1 MQVSVENTGA
11 LSRKLTV
18 ALPAQDIAGK
28 VSGKMQDLKR
38 QVRLKGFRP
47 GKVPMTVI
55 EKRFGAQVR
64 AEVVDELVNQSL
76 QQALSQEN
84 LRVASPPQIDAQPP
98 QADVDFTYTAEFDV
112 FPELA
117 SLDLADLELE
127 KPVAE
132 VTDEDVD
139 NMIETLRKQRQSW
152 EEVDRAANSG
162 DLVFFNF
169 RFAGEDLSFPE
180 EGEERAGAILGNGAF
195 DETVEAELAGMA
207 VDEEKSVKLSL
218 PEGFQVEALGG
229 KSGEMTLKVE
239 KIQVP
244 ALPEV
249 DDEFI
254 AGFGVTEGG
263 VEKFRSEVQ
272 DNLNRELKQTV
283 SRVMRAGV
291 MNRLVDQFPDLEV
304 PASMI
309 SQEQQAMAETAKRQL
324 EQRGQADAPLP
335 DVANFAEAAER
346 RVRAAMLVSEVA
358 RHNNL
363 SVDTAKV
370 QETIQ
375 EIAST
380 YEDPAAVVNLYYSD
394 ENLLNNVQ
402 NLVLEEQA
410 VDCVLGQAKVTES
423 QVSFDELMNQAS
435 NGDNG

>member
-18 ALPAQDIAGK
+18 ALPAQEIEGK

-55 EKRFGAQVR
+55 EKRFGTQVR
-64 AEVVDELVNQSL
+64 AEVVDELVNQSF

-84 LRVASPPQIDAQPP
+84 LRVASAPQIDAQPP
-98 QADVDFTYTAEFDV
+98 ERDVDFTYTAEFDV
-112 FPELA
+112 FPELEE
-117 SLDLADLELE
+117 LALGELE
-127 KPVAE
+127 IEKPTAE
-132 VTDEDVD
+132 VTNEDVD
-139 NMIETLRKQRQSW
+139 NMIETLRRQRQSW
-152 EEVDRAANSG
+152 DEVERPATEG
-162 DLVFFNF
+162 DLVFFHF
-169 RFAGEDLSFPE
+169 RFEGDGETFPE

-195 DETVEAELAGMA
+195 DASIEAELSGMA
-207 VDEEKSVKLSL
+207 ADAEKTSELTLAENFQIESLAGKTGNLSL
-218 PEGFQVEALGG
+218 R
-229 KSGEMTLKVE
+229 VE
-239 KIQVP
+239 KVQAP
-244 ALPEV
+244 TLPEV
-249 DDEFI
+249 DEDFI
-254 AGFGVTEGG
+254 KGFGVSEGG
-263 VEKFRSEVQ
+263 MDQFRSDVR
-272 DNLNRELKQTV
+272 DNLERELKQTI

-291 MNRLVDQFPDLEV
+291 MNRLVEKYPEMAV

-309 SQEQQAMAETAKRQL
+309 EQEQQAMAQTAQRQL
-324 EQRGQADAPLP
+324 QQAGQADAELP
-335 DVANFAEAAER
+335 DPSGFAEAAER

-358 RHNNL
+358 RHNSL
-363 SVDTAKV
+363 SVDGARV

-410 VDCVLGQAKVTES
+410 VDCVLEQANVTETP
-423 QVSFDELMNQAS
+423 VSFDELMNRAS
-435 NGDNG
+435 KGEAA